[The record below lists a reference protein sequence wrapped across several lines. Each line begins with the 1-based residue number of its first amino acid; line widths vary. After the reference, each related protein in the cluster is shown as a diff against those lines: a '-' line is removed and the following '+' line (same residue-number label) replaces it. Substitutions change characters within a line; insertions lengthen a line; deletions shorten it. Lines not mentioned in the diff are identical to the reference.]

1 MNRRFVL
8 VVGAGL
14 GIARLAMGCAQG
26 NDPAPAR
33 VDDTPSF
40 DAGTDTTMPSPDAS
54 TADAGDAELPRCS
67 ADDWCYTDLP
77 SPESFDAGGPAAN
90 PSPVVLPLSS
100 VWVAPDHRAW
110 SGDGLGR
117 VLFWD
122 GTRWRGVFVAPGS
135 VRSIWGTSST
145 DVWLAGDF
153 GVLHG
158 TGDSPDALQ
167 FASVAMPTARPIMRI
182 WGTGSSDI
190 WILADGTNGV
200 FRLSAATAGDP
211 SPFAPVVLPDG
222 DADAGISRILT
233 AVWGTAS
240 ETWLGGME
248 YQSCAPPDCTSQSS
262 VVAFERNAGSESW
275 TSVTMPIPNVTSVI
289 SGVSTP
295 QGQLLALQ
303 ATQLN
308 TAFAARI
315 ANGTWNSE
323 LVEDYG
329 QARSMWGQKS
339 DDVWLVGFFGVVR
352 HFDGTQWQVSR
363 VTRSPYLPLVN
374 HLNAIDALV
383 DPSGEQD
390 MWIVGNDVALHRT
403 VKP

>member
-8 VVGAGL
+8 ASGLAAFVASVV
-14 GIARLAMGCAQG
+14 LACAQG
-26 NDPAPAR
+26 NEPNPAP
-33 VDDTPSF
+33 VNDSPSF
-40 DAGTDTTMPSPDAS
+40 DAGSDTTTLPPDA
-54 TADAGDAELPRCS
+54 TVDAGDAELPRCS

-77 SPESFDAGGPAAN
+77 SPESFDAGGPAVN

-100 VWVAPDHRAW
+100 VWVSADHRAW

-117 VLFWD
+117 VLLWD
-122 GTRWRGVFVAPGS
+122 GSRWRGVFVAPSS

-153 GVLHG
+153 GILHG
-158 TGDSPDALQ
+158 TGDRPDALA
-167 FASVAMPTARPIMRI
+167 FTAIATPTARPITRI
-182 WGTGSSDI
+182 WGTGPSDI
-190 WILADGTNGV
+190 WILSDGTNGV
-200 FRLSAATAGDP
+200 FHLTVETANDA
-211 SPFAPVVLPDG
+211 SPFAPVALPGG
-222 DADAGISRILT
+222 DTDAGTSRILT
-233 AVWGTAS
+233 AVWGTAAD
-240 ETWLGGME
+240 TWLGGME

-262 VVAFERNAGSESW
+262 VIAFERTAGSDGW
-275 TSVTMPIPNVTSVI
+275 TPTTMPVPSVTGVI
-289 SGVSTP
+289 SGVSTA

-303 ATQLN
+303 GTQLN
-308 TAFAARI
+308 TALAARI
-315 ANGTWNSE
+315 TNGTWTSE

-329 QARSMWGQKS
+329 QGRSMWGQKS

-352 HFDGTQWQVSR
+352 HFDGTKWQVSR

-374 HLNAIDALV
+374 HLNAIDAFV
-383 DPSGEQD
+383 EPSGEQD